1 MNVEYLLLLLRN
13 IDKSTHYIT
22 DDNNTISNMDE
33 MIQSVIVYANN
44 LLFTNNFECNWDNID
59 ILQKEGYNVFPG
71 EIDEM
76 GWVTG
81 CIETKRGIV
90 IYG

>member
-1 MNVEYLLLLLRN
+1 MNIEFLLLLLRD
-13 IDKSTHYIT
+13 IDKCTYYIT
-22 DDNNTISNMDE
+22 DVNNIIINIDE
-33 MIQSVIVYANN
+33 MIRGVIVYANN
-44 LLFTNNFECNWDNID
+44 LLFTDNFECNWYNID
-59 ILQKEGYNVFPG
+59 ILQKEGYNVFPR

-81 CIETKRGIV
+81 CIQTKRGII